1 MEVKGT
7 IPWSSQLSA
16 EVSLGGHFRIH
27 VPGRTYY
34 LEDASGDQAMA
45 ESWVQTICNVQ
56 ALAQPPSARQAAA
69 PTSPATPR
77 IASLDS
83 LDVE

>member
-1 MEVKGT
+1 MTMASCEART
-7 IPWSSQLSA
+7 AASIRRL
-16 EVSLGGHFRIH
+16 HCNFRIH

-69 PTSPATPR
+69 PTSPATLR